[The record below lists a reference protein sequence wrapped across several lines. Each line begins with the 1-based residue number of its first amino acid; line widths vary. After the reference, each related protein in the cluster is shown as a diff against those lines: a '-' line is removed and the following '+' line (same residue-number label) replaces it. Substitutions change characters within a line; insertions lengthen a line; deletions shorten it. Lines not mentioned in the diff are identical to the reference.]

1 MWSREKITKLSE
13 KLDMNETQIYKWWWD
28 QTRKRAKR
36 IQKEQYKNKCRNQI
50 NLELL
55 TENEL
60 LFPSTDEFGGYS
72 SRLRVTDNATQIV
85 EEKEE
90 AHFEQSLCSLLGID
104 IEKKALEIVNAD
116 QLAKKKVS

>member
-1 MWSREKITKLSE
+1 M
-13 KLDMNETQIYKWWWD
+13 
-28 QTRKRAKR
+28 
-36 IQKEQYKNKCRNQI
+36 
-50 NLELL
+50 ELL

-72 SRLRVTDNATQIV
+72 SRLRVTDSSPQLV

-90 AHFEQSLCSLLGID
+90 AHFEMSLCHLLGID

-116 QLAKKKVS
+116 